1 LLDEKRAG
9 YVAKHR
15 LNLNDVSLD
24 ELILGV
30 RDQHFFETTVS
41 IGGSEEKEN
50 LKVAAVA
57 MRINDDAE
65 VGPIAIF
72 LTGPPCDDV
81 VV

>member
-1 LLDEKRAG
+1 MLDEKRAG

-50 LKVAAVA
+50 LKVAWLRCASTMTPRSA
-57 MRINDDAE
+57 RSR
-65 VGPIAIF
+65 F
-72 LTGPPCDDV
+72 S
-81 VV
+81 